1 MILNIVSKIMSG
13 GIDRYSEVYNCT
25 NADVQIQVL
34 FDGMGGISYKMC
46 HNWQPKDEVTFLQIM
61 GKKFDLLG
69 YEAVSTPF
77 MLKSLN
83 KFSVDFNESTWNM
96 SVFLAKHKEQIVL
109 AVFNG
114 KKSVRSLTLK
124 THLEE
129 MGM

>member
-1 MILNIVSKIMSG
+1 MILSIVSKIMSG
-13 GIDRYSEVYNCT
+13 GIERYSEVYGCT
-25 NADVQIQVL
+25 NADVQIQVFL
-34 FDGMGGISYKMC
+34 NGMGQVSYKMC

-69 YEAVSTPF
+69 YEAISSPF

-83 KFSVDFNESTWNM
+83 KFSGDFKESTWNM

>member
-1 MILNIVSKIMSG
+1 MILSIVSKIMFG
-13 GIDRYSEVYNCT
+13 GIERYSEVYGCT
-25 NADVQIQVL
+25 NADVQIQVFL
-34 FDGMGGISYKMC
+34 NGMGQVSYKMC

-69 YEAVSTPF
+69 YEAISSPF

-83 KFSVDFNESTWNM
+83 KFSGDYKESTWNM

-109 AVFNG
+109 AIFNG

>member
-1 MILNIVSKIMSG
+1 MILNIVSKIMSS
-13 GIDRYSEVYNCT
+13 GIDRYAEQYGCT
-25 NADVQIQVL
+25 NADVQIQIL
-34 FDGMGGISYKMC
+34 YNGMGGIAYKMC
-46 HNWQPKDEVTFLQIM
+46 QNWQPKDEVTFLQIM

-69 YEAVSTPF
+69 YEALSAPF

-83 KFSVDFNESTWNM
+83 KFSADFDESTWNM
-96 SVFLAKHKEQIVL
+96 SVFMAKHKEQIVL

-114 KKSVRSLTLK
+114 KKSVRSLSLK